1 MKIIK
6 YKKNKSNKYDLYLDN
21 GDVLK
26 LYDDTIIHFN
36 LLIKKEIE
44 DVEEIDKYNKYMEA
58 YYKSIKYLNK
68 KMRTTLE
75 IKEYLDDYPHLVID
89 MVIERL
95 LKEGYLN
102 DNYYLKMFI
111 SNQIAI
117 NNYGPNKIVRKLMEL
132 GFDKESILNG
142 LNEYNKDVF
151 LEKLDKI
158 IEKKIRTNYK
168 YSSNKLREKLIVDM
182 YNYGYDKK
190 DIIDCLNNKEI
201 KVSSNIIEK
210 EYKKV
215 YKVLVK
221 KYEGYELERR
231 IMAKLLAKGFSYE
244 EIKNAIKNVS

>member
-1 MKIIK
+1 M
-6 YKKNKSNKYDLYLDN
+6 
-21 GDVLK
+21 
-26 LYDDTIIHFN
+26 
-36 LLIKKEIE
+36 IKKEIE

-75 IKEYLDDYPHLVID
+75 IKKYLDDYPHLIID

-102 DNYYLKMFI
+102 DDYYLKMFI

-132 GFDKESILNG
+132 GFDKESILNE

-168 YSSNKLREKLIVDM
+168 YSSNSSFHMIDSNQGRNTEFQSDRRPQNNLRQIH
-182 YNYGYDKK
+182 
-190 DIIDCLNNKEI
+190 I
-201 KVSSNIIEK
+201 
-210 EYKKV
+210 
-215 YKVLVK
+215 
-221 KYEGYELERR
+221 
-231 IMAKLLAKGFSYE
+231 
-244 EIKNAIKNVS
+244 